1 MWGDSMNTKV
11 KLNEVIGKL
20 QANLDEVETVHLD
33 EDEQEGVTFLQTL
46 INELKE
52 IEGELT

>member
-1 MWGDSMNTKV
+1 MNTKI

-52 IEGELT
+52 LSNHIEY

>member
-1 MWGDSMNTKV
+1 MNTKV

>member
-1 MWGDSMNTKV
+1 MNTKV

-20 QANLDEVETVHLD
+20 QANLDELETVHLD
-33 EDEQEGVTFLQTL
+33 EDEQEGIAFLQTL
-46 INELKE
+46 VNELKE